1 MGPET
6 LSIPESIESHADLGI
21 GVEAL
26 AERLANA
33 RSRKVL
39 RADVLVVIYRVK
51 TSLNGPRYFRSA
63 DQSVIANTISAK

>member
-6 LSIPESIESHADLGI
+6 LSIPASIESHADLGI
-21 GVEAL
+21 AIEAL
-26 AERLANA
+26 AGQHANA

-39 RADVLVVIYRVK
+39 RAYSLDATYPAK